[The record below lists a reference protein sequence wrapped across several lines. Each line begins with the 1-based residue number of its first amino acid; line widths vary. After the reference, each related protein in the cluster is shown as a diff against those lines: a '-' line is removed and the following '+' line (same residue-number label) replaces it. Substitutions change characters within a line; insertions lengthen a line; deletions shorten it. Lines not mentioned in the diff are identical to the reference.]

1 MSQTCETCKEQL
13 PLYID
18 GACTEAE
25 AEAIRE
31 HLSVCEACQK
41 EEAFL
46 RSISA
51 TAKTLPGLAVTEDF
65 RLRLQNRLEQEAAKP
80 KSRVLPLWKK
90 AAGFTAAAAVIAISV
105 FTFGNLPETDIAPPQ
120 DITSQA
126 VQGETA
132 QKENDISVLADTARL
147 ETKDEEKSAGVPAS
161 AESQETAVQPRF
173 TYATKGVLHY
183 TFDEAAY
190 HQAETILSNC
200 EFDGTGYKVPVDD
213 IVSVCEKLEDL
224 VGYVGHRPS
233 SDSPEAETEEE
244 KELYNSFVCIIIEK
258 V

>member
-65 RLRLQNRLEQEAAKP
+65 RQSLQNRLEQEAAKP
-80 KSRVLPLWKK
+80 KPRVLPLWKK
-90 AAGFTAAAAVIAISV
+90 TAGFTAAAAVIAISV

-126 VQGETA
+126 VQGET
-132 QKENDISVLADTARL
+132 ETVDVSMLADTARL
-147 ETKDEEKSAGVPAS
+147 ETKDEEKSAGVPTNADS
-161 AESQETAVQPRF
+161 RETAIQPRF

-190 HQAETILSNC
+190 HQAEEILSTC
-200 EFDGTGYKVPVDD
+200 EFDGTGYKVPAED
-213 IVSVCEKLEDL
+213 IAAVCEELEEL
-224 VGYVGHRPS
+224 AGYVGHRPS
-233 SDSPEAETEEE
+233 PDSPEAKTEEE
-244 KELYNSFVCIIIEK
+244 KELYGNFVWVIIEK
-258 V
+258 A